1 MIIKSMSRK
10 EASFG
15 QLMDYI
21 DRDGGEERSRIRYNL
36 ISRDRERIRAEFEQ
50 NAEHM
55 QSRKNG
61 VFMYHEIISI
71 TRARGVD
78 LETQKERL
86 HQIAQEYVA
95 ARAPRNLCYGGL
107 HDDKDHSLHYHLM
120 ISANR
125 AGEAKR
131 HRLSKEQFRTI
142 QISLERYVLETYP
155 ELEQK
160 VAIDKTAEARVTRKE
175 AELKRRT
182 GEVPERVKLG
192 DRVREVA
199 SNARDRESLLREL
212 EASGLELY
220 IRGQNIGI
228 IDRESGKR
236 HRVKTLDA
244 ELPALLHS
252 KMTTTLEKPEKRQE
266 TPQEKRRPADEKEK
280 EQKARDTAESETSK
294 GDPRRQG
301 DSDMTKN
308 RRGEELIEPSVERQE
323 MIDKGHIK
331 PDAARDKMTH
341 EAWREQETFTNKVKQ
356 SARRT
361 MDDFEGRSEKLEKK
375 AKEAPEQQRWR
386 EEMEARRTSER
397 QQDRERD
404 DDLER

>member
-55 QSRKNG
+55 QARKNG
-61 VFMYHEIISI
+61 VYMYHEIISI
-71 TRARGVD
+71 TRARGID

-131 HRLSKEQFRTI
+131 HRLSKAQFRDL
-142 QISLERYVLETYP
+142 QIAVERHVLETYP
-155 ELEQK
+155 ELEQTL
-160 VAIDKTAEARVTRKE
+160 AIEKTAEARVTRKE

-182 GEVPERVKLG
+182 GEVPERVKVG
-192 DRVREVA
+192 ERVREAA
-199 SNARDRESLLREL
+199 SKSRDRESLLREL
-212 EASGLELY
+212 EAGGLELY

-252 KMTTTLEKPEKRQE
+252 RMTAEPDVRHAPKQEPKPERESEQAKAENRE
-266 TPQEKRRPADEKEK
+266 APKSRPAGEKEK
-280 EQKARDTAESETSK
+280 EPRGDKGPKRDTKAQREEGNMPRGK
-294 GDPRRQG
+294 DAPPPDP
-301 DSDMTKN
+301 
-308 RRGEELIEPSVERQE
+308 ERQE
-323 MIDKGHIK
+323 LIDKGYIR
-331 PDAARDKMTH
+331 PDR
-341 EAWREQETFTNKVKQ
+341 EAGRMDEGSVVKKEDQFLTKVQQ
-356 SARRT
+356 SWRRT
-361 MDDFEGRSEKLEKK
+361 MDDFRGRTKDLEER
-375 AKEAPEQQRWR
+375 AR
-386 EEMEARRTSER
+386 EERG
-397 QQDRERD
+397 RD
-404 DDLER
+404 DDFER

>member
-21 DRDGGEERSRIRYNL
+21 DRDGGEERSRIRHNL

-71 TRARGVD
+71 TRARGID
-78 LETQKERL
+78 LEAQKQRL
-86 HQIAQEYVA
+86 YEIAQEYVA

-160 VAIDKTAEARVTRKE
+160 VAIDKTAEARITRKE

-182 GEVPERVKLG
+182 GEVPERVNVAA
-192 DRVREVA
+192 RVREAA
-199 SNARDRESLLREL
+199 SNSRDRESLLREL

-236 HRVKTLDA
+236 HRVKTLSP
-244 ELPALLHS
+244 ELPALLYS
-252 KMTTTLEKPEKRQE
+252 KMIAVAPSARPQAEEMQQGSRKKESEPSRKPEQERSEPKPKRE
-266 TPQEKRRPADEKEK
+266 EAPQAKRGPASEKEK
-280 EQKARDTAESETSK
+280 EPQAKARPEAKAERPSESETQK
-294 GDPRRQG
+294 
-301 DSDMTKN
+301 
-308 RRGEELIEPSVERQE
+308 
-323 MIDKGHIK
+323 
-331 PDAARDKMTH
+331 
-341 EAWREQETFTNKVKQ
+341 
-356 SARRT
+356 
-361 MDDFEGRSEKLEKK
+361 
-375 AKEAPEQQRWR
+375 RWR
-386 EEMEARRTSER
+386 EDAERQRAREK

-404 DDLER
+404 DDFER

>member
-1 MIIKSMSRK
+1 MSRK

-160 VAIDKTAEARVTRKE
+160 VAIDKTAEARVSRRE

-182 GEVPERVKLG
+182 GEVPERVKVG
-192 DRVREVA
+192 DRVREAA

-252 KMTTTLEKPEKRQE
+252 KMMAVAPSARPQAERMQHEARKQDSEPLRKPEQEKPEPKPKRE
-266 TPQEKRRPADEKEK
+266 EAPQEKRGPAGEKEK
-280 EQKARDTAESETSK
+280 EPKARTQPEAAPERLADSETQ
-294 GDPRRQG
+294 RRWRE
-301 DSDMTKN
+301 DA
-308 RRGEELIEPSVERQE
+308 ERQR
-323 MIDKGHIK
+323 
-331 PDAARDKMTH
+331 ARDK
-341 EAWREQETFTNKVKQ
+341 
-356 SARRT
+356 
-361 MDDFEGRSEKLEKK
+361 
-375 AKEAPEQQRWR
+375 
-386 EEMEARRTSER
+386 

-404 DDLER
+404 DDFER